1 MKTLTVLCALLTAGH
16 IRAREIP
23 YSAVVNYKKHMA
35 KIYMRDIPV
44 KIKLDGK
51 KVAGIVNCTMESIN
65 FEGHAHLNMTIT
77 SDDFEDLLSFSVLV
91 KAANPHTFNFY
102 SNKWGSEGMDLLDVY
117 SYNSERVGKKIGD
130 GSAGT
135 PRRYAWKHVFLNF
148 GLLNKNGEPLNIVI
162 ENEYDL
168 NAGLNMKFE
177 ASGDTTNISFDYE
190 ENRPRGRGPLDD

>member
-1 MKTLTVLCALLTAGH
+1 MKTLMVLCALLTAGH

-117 SYNSERVGKKIGD
+117 SYNSERVGKKLETDQQELRVGMHGNMYFLI
-130 GSAGT
+130 SACLT
-135 PRRYAWKHVFLNF
+135 KMES
-148 GLLNKNGEPLNIVI
+148 LLTSLSKT
-162 ENEYDL
+162 
-168 NAGLNMKFE
+168 NM
-177 ASGDTTNISFDYE
+177 TLMLVLT
-190 ENRPRGRGPLDD
+190 